1 MAYSKKLNKGEMNRS
16 VLIPIALLAIGFIV
30 ACQPQSQMLPLV
42 QIESTIQSPAEK
54 TNMAELAT
62 PLPTRPPFQPGELVS
77 YTVQAGDTL
86 PALASHFNTNT
97 DEIRA
102 ANPIIPEDV
111 TTLPPGMPM
120 QIPIYFAPLWGSPY
134 QIIPDSL
141 FINGPAQQGFDTKSF
156 VESQPGWLRSYQ
168 EYAADANR
176 SGAEIVDL
184 VAQNFSVS
192 PRLLLALLEY
202 QAQALSQPEAPAEG
216 IDYVLGYVDQPHRG
230 LYMQLVWAANTL
242 NNSYYP
248 WRSGDF
254 TAITHPDGTREH
266 PDPWQN
272 AATVALQYY
281 YSLLFPVDQYNQ
293 AINADGVASS
303 YRSLFGDPWQADS
316 PHIPGSLR
324 QPDLRLPFEF
334 GKVWAFTGGPH
345 TGWGSGPP
353 LAALDFA
360 PPSVMGGCIS
370 TGEWATAVAS
380 GKVIRS
386 GEGIAVLDLDGD
398 GDERTGWVIFYLHL
412 ANEDRVPVGVDLT
425 VGDPMGHPSCEG
437 GSSTGTHI
445 HLARKYNGEWI
456 LAEGPLAFNLE
467 GWVAENGAQPYL
479 GSLTRYGKTVTA
491 CECSNAAS
499 FITSGAIDPTAQPSQ
514 PAP

>member
-1 MAYSKKLNKGEMNRS
+1 MVYSRKFKNGMNNRLL
-16 VLIPIALLAIGFIV
+16 VILIALLAIVFIV
-30 ACQPQSQMLPLV
+30 ACQPQSQSLPEV
-42 QIESTIQSPAEK
+42 EQVSTPQSPAEM

-62 PLPTRPPFQPGELVS
+62 PLPTRPPFQPGELVP
-77 YTVQAGDTL
+77 YTFKTGDNL
-86 PALASHFNTNT
+86 PALASRFNTT
-97 DEIRA
+97 IDEIRA

-120 QIPIYFAPLWGSPY
+120 QIPIYYAPLWGSPY

-141 FINGPAQQGFDTKSF
+141 YVNGPAQQGFDTKAF
-156 VESQPGWLRSYQ
+156 VESQPGWLRNYQ

-184 VAQNFSVS
+184 VAQNFSIS
-192 PRLLLALLEY
+192 PSLLLALLEY
-202 QAQALSQPEAPAEG
+202 QAQALSQAERPADG
-216 IDYVLGYVDQPHRG
+216 TDYVLGYVDQQHRG
-230 LYMQLVWAANTL
+230 LYMQLVWAANIL
-242 NNSYYP
+242 NNGYYP
-248 WRSGDF
+248 WRSGEF
-254 TAITHPDGTREH
+254 QMIVHPDGTRER

-281 YSLLFPVDQYNQ
+281 YSLIYPVDLYNQ

-303 YRSLFGDPWQADS
+303 YRQLFGDPWQADV

-345 TGWGSGPP
+345 TGWGVGPP

-360 PPSVMGGCIS
+360 PPSVVGGCIP

-380 GKVIRS
+380 GKVVRS
-386 GEGIAVLDLDGD
+386 NEGVVVLDLDGD

-412 ANEDRVPVGVDLT
+412 ANEDRVPVGANLT

-437 GSSTGTHI
+437 GSSTGTHV

-456 LAEGPLAFNLE
+456 LSEGPLAFNLE
-467 GWVAENGAQPYL
+467 GWLAKNGAQPYL
-479 GSLTRYGKTVTA
+479 GSLTRYGKTVVA
-491 CECSNAAS
+491 CECSNASS
-499 FITSGAIDPTAQPSQ
+499 FITSGAIDPTAQPT
-514 PAP
+514 P